1 MGERRKNRA
10 SEKSMSATLT
20 APPPAPSVH
29 PPAPRRK
36 KPSYGWGDR
45 IFKNLTLAFALSIL
59 GIAIGIAYELFRNSS
74 LARHAFG
81 WAFLGKQI
89 WDPVAENFGALP
101 FIYGTLVS
109 SVLALLI
116 AVPLGVGVAIFLA
129 ELAPRRLSDVCSF
142 LVELLAAIPSVVYG
156 LIGIFVLVPF
166 MRVHLQPGLIK
177 ILGWTP
183 FFKGPAYGVG
193 MLTAGIVLAIMIVPF
208 IATIS
213 REVLLSVPLP
223 LKESAMALGATHWE
237 VVRMAILPYARSGII
252 GSIFLALGRALGETM
267 AVTMVIGNRP
277 EIAASLLAPGY
288 TMAAV
293 LANEFTEATSDLYVH
308 TLIEIGL
315 VLFMITIVVNGLAR
329 WILLSMNTE
338 TAGR

>member
-1 MGERRKNRA
+1 
-10 SEKSMSATLT
+10 MSAILT
-20 APPPAPSVH
+20 APPPAPPVR
-29 PPAPRRK
+29 PVIQPRK
-36 KPSYGWGDR
+36 KASYDWGDR
-45 IFKNLTLAFALSIL
+45 IFKYLTLAFALSIL
-59 GIAIGIAYELFRNSS
+59 GIAIGIAYELFINSS

-109 SVLALLI
+109 SFLALLI

-129 ELAPRRLSDVCSF
+129 ELAPRRVSDVCSF

-166 MRVHLQPGLIK
+166 MRVHLQPLLIK
-177 ILGWTP
+177 LLGWTP
-183 FFKGPAYGVG
+183 LFKGPAYGVG

-213 REVLLSVPLP
+213 REVLLSVPLT

-237 VVRMAILPYARSGII
+237 VVRMAVLPYARSGII

-315 VLFMITIVVNGLAR
+315 VLFMITIIVNGLAR
-329 WILLSMNTE
+329 WILMSMNTE
-338 TAGR
+338 GTGR